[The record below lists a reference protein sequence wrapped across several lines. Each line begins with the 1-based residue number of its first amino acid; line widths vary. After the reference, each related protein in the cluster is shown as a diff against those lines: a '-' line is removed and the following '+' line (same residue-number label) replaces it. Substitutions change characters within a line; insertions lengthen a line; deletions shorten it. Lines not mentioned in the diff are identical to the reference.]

1 MYYRYSFQV
10 VGNPEII
17 RWRAGN
23 LYDNGEKRLF
33 LVGIHHDGM

>member
-33 LVGIHHDGM
+33 LVGIRHDGM